1 MCSEPCPVKTDQ
13 IEEVVKTSKATAAG
27 LIFITG
33 YERRDP
39 KCILKASFG
48 YSCFVPV

>member
-13 IEEVVKTSKATAAG
+13 IEEVVKTSKATVAR
-27 LIFITG
+27 LILITG
-33 YERRDP
+33 DERRDP

-48 YSCFVPV
+48 Y